1 MQERNVIR
9 KGIYI
14 SFMKDLIT
22 LMWDTVSLDLTLLWL
37 SQSLTRVRNTS
48 RNDNNTGEHLCVCTP
63 QITSWIGTL
72 LTNFIILYMP
82 NNYWYTTCTH
92 SM

>member
-22 LMWDTVSLDLTLLWL
+22 LMWDTVSLDHTLLWWN
-37 SQSLTRVRNTS
+37 QSLTQMKNMS
-48 RNDNNTGEHLCVCTP
+48 RKDNDTGEHASVYVVL
-63 QITSWIGTL
+63 QIV
-72 LTNFIILYMP
+72 
-82 NNYWYTTCTH
+82 
-92 SM
+92 SMD